1 MKTQISNDLHLVIN
15 TTPWCVD
22 CKANMSAW
30 LHRIAHFI
38 TLKTP
43 SNCLLYM
50 FIWSLLFIA
59 GALSGTTDPT
69 RFPSPT
75 SSLKTL
81 LSHAFD
87 CHMAHSNH
95 EPVLITTEF
104 KPANR
109 ILGGNSLPHQPGGEK
124 NKQKKHTRSPDC
136 ARRHLARKTQRI
148 LNNENTIYWRLK
160 RTKSIIINVTYY
172 CGDFCVS
179 LRYPLEKKT
188 VEQLPG
194 AWLFSQTRWHERAHC
209 TDDSR
214 FLSWIFFSNSFHSR
228 DVLPFQ
234 EMKKN
239 LLLSIWPL
247 IPTRAS

>member
-1 MKTQISNDLHLVIN
+1 MR
-15 TTPWCVD
+15 
-22 CKANMSAW
+22 W
-30 LHRIAHFI
+30 LQSKHVGLAA
-38 TLKTP
+38 
-43 SNCLLYM
+43 SNCTLHNLEN
-50 FIWSLLFIA
+50 SKQLF
-59 GALSGTTDPT
+59 
-69 RFPSPT
+69 
-75 SSLKTL
+75 TL
-81 LSHAFD
+81 HV
-87 CHMAHSNH
+87 H
-95 EPVLITTEF
+95 LITALYRWCPQWHYRSNKISVPHVVF
-104 KPANR
+104 KNTFVTC
-109 ILGGNSLPHQPGGEK
+109 IWLPHGTLQPRTRSYHYRVQTSQSHFRGEFTSASARRGK
-124 NKQKKHTRSPDC
+124 KQTKKHTRSPDC